1 MSLNGTSA
9 GFSTSSWITAEP
21 TAQPVAAASERLA
34 AMAPR
39 PTEIRDLGVSRE
51 LLGDLLSKHLLR
63 VGRLRTGTLAERL
76 ALPGTAL
83 QELLHHLRK
92 EGRVEVQAGSAAD
105 GDLSYVL
112 SDRGRQLA
120 REAMNRDAYVG
131 PTPVPLNDYVRIVHQ
146 QTLRRAPFQRH
157 EMRTAFADVILDPDL
172 IDRLGTAL
180 GSGRAI
186 LLHGPAG
193 SGKTFAARRLERA
206 MHGTVLVPYALLVN
220 DSIIRLYD
228 PLVHECVE
236 LVDEASPLVLDAGID
251 PRYVC
256 CERPVVYVGGELL
269 GSMLEVERHETTGEL
284 RAPLQL
290 KANNGL
296 LIIDDLGRQ
305 RIPAAQL
312 LNRCIVPMEQHLDS
326 FSIGGGSG
334 FTAPFDAVLVFT
346 TNLTLGD
353 IADEALLR
361 RLGYKIAFGPV
372 SPEQYRQIWEQA
384 CNAFDL
390 LFDKTLVDFVIDEL
404 YPSHQLLMP
413 CHPRDLLGLVADKR
427 RYDGSSAAPDRGLIR
442 WAWDI
447 YFPQMR

>member
-1 MSLNGTSA
+1 MSLNGA
-9 GFSTSSWITAEP
+9 STDF
-21 TAQPVAAASERLA
+21 AASLWNSVEPVSQANTIVSARLA

-39 PTEIRDLGVSRE
+39 PTELQDLGIERE
-51 LLGDLLSKHLLR
+51 LLADLLSKHLLR
-63 VGRLRTGTLAERL
+63 AGRLRNGALAERL

-83 QELLHHLRK
+83 QELVHHLRK
-92 EGRVEVQAGSAAD
+92 EGRIEVHAGSGTDSELAYM
-105 GDLSYVL
+105 LTE
-112 SDRGRQLA
+112 RGRQLA
-120 REAMNRDAYVG
+120 REAMLRDAYVG
-131 PTPVPLNDYVRIVHQ
+131 PAPVPLNDYVRIVHQ
-146 QTLRRAPFQRH
+146 QTQRRAPFQRDAMH
-157 EMRTAFADVILDPDL
+157 TAFSDMVLDIDL
-172 IDRLGTAL
+172 IDRLGTAM

-206 MHGTVLVPYALLVN
+206 MNGTVLIPYALLVN
-220 DSIIRLYD
+220 DSIIRLFD

-236 LVDEASPLVLDAGID
+236 LVDSASPLVLDAGID
-251 PRYVC
+251 PRYIC
-256 CERPVVYVGGELL
+256 CERPVVYVGGELV

-284 RAPLQL
+284 LAPLQL

-312 LNRCIVPMEQHLDS
+312 LNRCIVPMEHHLDS
-326 FSIGGGSG
+326 FSIGGGGG

-361 RLGYKIAFGPV
+361 RLGYKIEFGPS
-372 SPEQYRQIWEQA
+372 SPEQYRQIWQQA

-390 LFDKTLVDFVIDEL
+390 VFDPTLVDYVLDEL
-404 YPSHQLLMP
+404 YPSHQQLMP
-413 CHPRDLLGLVADKR
+413 CHPRDLLGLVVDKR

-447 YFPQMR
+447 YFPRMR

>member
-1 MSLNGTSA
+1 MSLNGTSG
-9 GFSTSSWITAEP
+9 GF
-21 TAQPVAAASERLA
+21 AAACWSSAESNSQAAAVASARLA

-39 PTEIRDLGVSRE
+39 PTDLRDLGVGRE
-51 LLGDLLSKHLLR
+51 LLADLLSKHLLR
-63 VGRLRTGTLAERL
+63 AGRLRTGALAERL

-83 QELLHHLRK
+83 QELLQYLRK
-92 EGRVEVQAGSAAD
+92 EGRIEVHAGSSTD
-105 GDLSYVL
+105 SELGFMLSE
-112 SDRGRQLA
+112 RGRQLA
-120 REAMNRDAYVG
+120 REALQRDGYVG
-131 PTPVPLNDYVRIVHQ
+131 PAPVPLNDYVRIVHQ
-146 QTLRRAPFQRH
+146 QTMRRAPFQRH
-157 EMRTAFADVILDPDL
+157 AMHTAFSDVVFDPDL
-172 IDRLGTAL
+172 IDRLGTAM

-228 PLVHECVE
+228 PLIHECVE
-236 LVDEASPLVLDAGID
+236 LIDSASPLVLDAGID

-256 CERPVVYVGGELL
+256 CERPVVYVGGELV
-269 GSMLEVERHETTGEL
+269 GSMLEIEHHQSTGEL
-284 RAPLQL
+284 LAPLQL

-296 LIIDDLGRQ
+296 FIIDDLGRQ
-305 RIPAAQL
+305 RVPAAQL

-334 FTAPFDAVLVFT
+334 FTAPFDAVLVFA
-346 TNLTLGD
+346 TNLAPSD

-361 RLGYKIAFGPV
+361 RLGYKIEFGPV

-384 CNAFDL
+384 CGAQDL
-390 LFDKTLVDFVIDEL
+390 LFDPTLVDFVIEEL

-427 RYDGSSAAPDRGLIR
+427 RYDGSSATPDRGLIR
-442 WAWDI
+442 WAWDT
-447 YFPQMR
+447 YFPRMR